1 MRLFSKLS
9 RFELAQTLCEHLG
22 WKRPKRQN
30 KVDSCLKALRQLEAL
45 GLVEGPA
52 RQKVLDQAFQL
63 RPQRFV
69 RKPPPPPKLLDKVWI
84 NPPDLNQT
92 FAVGGVFDR

>member
-1 MRLFSKLS
+1 V
-9 RFELAQTLCEHLG
+9 LA
-22 WKRPKRQN
+22 
-30 KVDSCLKALRQLEAL
+30 
-45 GLVEGPA
+45 A

-84 NPPDLNQT
+84 NPPDLNKKPE
-92 FAVGGVFDR
+92 